1 MNLRRVTGFAL
12 AATAAALSA
21 PLAAQNVAITNATL
35 AVGDGSEPVEN
46 ATVVVQN
53 GKIVAAGPGV
63 AAPAGMAVIDGTG
76 KWVTPGLFAA
86 MTQLGLYDVDGVRE
100 SNDSSGGR
108 SPFSAALDVTTAL
121 NPASQH
127 VSVTRG
133 GGITR
138 ASVFVG
144 PSSAIFG
151 GQGAVVDLGADP
163 NMVMRPRAFQV
174 VTLGESGGRIAGG
187 TRLAA
192 QAAFRNALQEAQNA
206 VGKADRPGDV
216 LLNRPDALALVPVV
230 KGEQPLYVAVERAA
244 DIRSVLAL
252 RNEFPKLDLVIV
264 GASEGW
270 MVANELAAAKVPVIA
285 HALDDLPT
293 SFEDLA
299 ATQSNVGRMVKAGV
313 KVAVGGLTGGTGDQA
328 RNSKQFAGNLVA
340 LNKLPGATGLTW
352 GQALAT
358 ISSVP
363 AEIAGFGGKA
373 GVLKPGAVGD
383 VVLWDGDPLELS
395 SAPVKVFIDGVEQPT
410 DNHQTK
416 LRERYRDLDT
426 SQLPKAYEW

>member
-1 MNLRRVTGFAL
+1 MNLRRVTGFAI
-12 AATAAALSA
+12 AAAAAAVSA

-35 AVGDGSEPVEN
+35 ATGDGSEPVEN

-86 MTQLGLYDVDGVRE
+86 MTQLGLYDVDGVPN

-108 SPFSAALDVTTAL
+108 SIFSAALDVTTAL

-127 VSVTRG
+127 VAVTRG

-192 QAAFRNALQEAQNA
+192 QAAFRNALQEAQTA
-206 VGKADRPGDV
+206 VGKADRPADA

-230 KGEQPLYVAVERAA
+230 RGEQPLYVAVERAA

-252 RNEFPKLDLVIV
+252 RNDFPRLDLVIV

-270 MVANELAAAKVPVIA
+270 MVASELAAAKVPVIA

-299 ATQSNVGRMVKAGV
+299 ATQSNVGRMVRAGV

-416 LRERYRDLDT
+416 LRERYRNLDT

>member
-1 MNLRRVTGFAL
+1 MKLRLMIAPAIAAVAAL
-12 AATAAALSA
+12 AAPAAAQS
-21 PLAAQNVAITNATL
+21 VAITNATL
-35 AVGDGSEPVEN
+35 ATGDGSEPVEH

-63 AAPAGMAVIDGTG
+63 AAPAGVPVIDGTG
-76 KWVTPGLFAA
+76 KWVTPGLFAS
-86 MTQLGLYDVDGVRE
+86 MTQLGLYDVDGVQE
-100 SNDSSGGR
+100 SNDSSGGK

-121 NPASQH
+121 NPLSQH

-133 GGITR
+133 GGVTR
-138 ASVFVG
+138 ASVFAG

-151 GQGAVVDLGADP
+151 GQGAIVDLGADP
-163 NMVMRPRAFQV
+163 NMVMRPRAFQL

-192 QAAFRNALQEAQNA
+192 QAAFRNALREAQQA
-206 VGKADRPGDV
+206 IGKTDRPGDV

-230 KGEQPLYVAVERAA
+230 RGEQPLYVAVERAA

-252 RNEFPKLDLVIV
+252 RGEFPKLDLVLV

-270 MVANELAAAKVPVIA
+270 TVASEIAAAGVPVIA
-285 HALDDLPT
+285 HALDDLPS

-313 KVAVGGLTGGTGDQA
+313 KVAVGGLAGGTGDQA

-340 LNKLPGATGLTW
+340 LTRLPGATGLTW

-363 AEIAGFGGKA
+363 AAIAGYGGKA

-416 LRERYRDLDT
+416 LRERYRNLDT
-426 SQLPKAYEW
+426 SQLPKAYDW